1 MVNQINERTRRGK
14 KEYAVIGA
22 FEKKENKYGRLILTL
37 NGVIEILTLL
47 QDAGFGDKY
56 VGIGYDSDICYT
68 SIDSEHIIFKVT
80 EEEILINGSG

>member
-1 MVNQINERTRRGK
+1 MTNQLEEHTRKGE

-22 FEKKENKYGRLILTL
+22 FEKKENKYGRHILTL

-56 VGIGYDSDICYT
+56 VGIGYDTNICYT
-68 SIDSEHIIFKVT
+68 CIDSEHIIFKVT
-80 EEEILINGSG
+80 EDEVLFNGDG